1 MEVNMKLFNQLK
13 SLIAD
18 LKEIS
23 ALMKQ
28 LQQQQAILT
37 EQLKHVQTIGEEIQ
51 TDIDKMNFKNQ
62 PHLDRI
68 AKSQQ
73 NIDHELSKYKAR

>member
-1 MEVNMKLFNQLK
+1 MKLFSQLK

-18 LKEIS
+18 FKEIS
-23 ALMKQ
+23 TLLKQ

>member
-1 MEVNMKLFNQLK
+1 MEVNMKLFSQLK

-18 LKEIS
+18 FKEIS
-23 ALMKQ
+23 ALLKQ

-51 TDIDKMNFKNQ
+51 TDIDKMNLKNQ

>member
-1 MEVNMKLFNQLK
+1 MKLFNQLK

-23 ALMKQ
+23 ALLKQ
-28 LQQQQAILT
+28 LQQQQATLT
-37 EQLKHVQTIGEEIQ
+37 EQLNHVQTVGEEIQ
-51 TDIDKMNFKNQ
+51 IDIEKMNFKNQ

-73 NIDHELSKYKAR
+73 NIDQELSKYRAR

>member
-1 MEVNMKLFNQLK
+1 MKLFSQLK

-18 LKEIS
+18 FKEIS
-23 ALMKQ
+23 ALLKQ

-73 NIDHELSKYKAR
+73 NIDHESSKYKAR

>member
-1 MEVNMKLFNQLK
+1 MKLFSQLK

-18 LKEIS
+18 FKEIS
-23 ALMKQ
+23 ALLKQ

-37 EQLKHVQTIGEEIQ
+37 EQLRHVQTIGEEIQ

>member
-1 MEVNMKLFNQLK
+1 MKLFNQLK

-23 ALMKQ
+23 ALLKQ
-28 LQQQQAILT
+28 LQQQQATLT
-37 EQLKHVQTIGEEIQ
+37 EQLKHVQNVGEEVQI
-51 TDIDKMNFKNQ
+51 DIEKMNFKNQ
-62 PHLDRI
+62 SHLDRI

-73 NIDHELSKYKAR
+73 HIDHELSKYRAR

>member
-1 MEVNMKLFNQLK
+1 MKLFSQLK

-18 LKEIS
+18 FKEIS
-23 ALMKQ
+23 ALLKQ

-51 TDIDKMNFKNQ
+51 TDIDKMNFKKQ

>member
-1 MEVNMKLFNQLK
+1 MKLFNQLK

-23 ALMKQ
+23 ALLKQ

>member
-1 MEVNMKLFNQLK
+1 MKLFSQLK

-18 LKEIS
+18 FKEIS
-23 ALMKQ
+23 ALLKQ

-37 EQLKHVQTIGEEIQ
+37 EQLRHVQTIGEEIQ
-51 TDIDKMNFKNQ
+51 IDIDKMNFKNQ

>member
-1 MEVNMKLFNQLK
+1 MKLFNQLK

-23 ALMKQ
+23 ALLKQ
-28 LQQQQAILT
+28 LQQQQATLT

>member
-1 MEVNMKLFNQLK
+1 MKLFNQLK

>member
-1 MEVNMKLFNQLK
+1 MKLFSQLK

-18 LKEIS
+18 FKEIS
-23 ALMKQ
+23 ALLKQ

-68 AKSQQ
+68 ARSQK

>member
-1 MEVNMKLFNQLK
+1 MKLFSQLK

-18 LKEIS
+18 FKEIS
-23 ALMKQ
+23 ALLKQ

-68 AKSQQ
+68 AKIQQ

>member
-1 MEVNMKLFNQLK
+1 MKLFSQLK

-18 LKEIS
+18 FKEIS
-23 ALMKQ
+23 ALLKQ

-68 AKSQQ
+68 AKCQQ

>member
-1 MEVNMKLFNQLK
+1 MKLFSQLK

-18 LKEIS
+18 FKEIS
-23 ALMKQ
+23 ALLKQ

-62 PHLDRI
+62 PHLDCI

>member
-1 MEVNMKLFNQLK
+1 MKLFSQLK

-18 LKEIS
+18 FKEIS
-23 ALMKQ
+23 ALLKQ

-51 TDIDKMNFKNQ
+51 TDIDKMNLKNQ

>member
-1 MEVNMKLFNQLK
+1 MKLFSQLK

-18 LKEIS
+18 FKEIS
-23 ALMKQ
+23 ALLKQ

-37 EQLKHVQTIGEEIQ
+37 EQLKHVQTIGEEVQ

>member
-1 MEVNMKLFNQLK
+1 MKLFSQLK

-18 LKEIS
+18 FKEIS
-23 ALMKQ
+23 ALLKQ